1 MFVEFVGL
9 TFFSFLTITISNM
22 FMGNQSFETMMN
34 ARMQELDLWLLRLE
48 NCNKE
53 EKLPTKMYHLIK
65 ETITDAFVYDYNLIM
80 EEFSFFNELPA
91 DLRNRISDLLF
102 KPFKN
107 NFSNFFTN
115 TDLAFQNYLIVNMF
129 CRLSSPGKTLIQYG
143 QKFSELYFISKGSVV
158 LYDQQGVTPFLQLP
172 KHSYFG
178 DYQIL
183 FDLRANFTVKVG
195 GIIEYDQ
202 EKNKMDR
209 TFFLCV
215 KEGTFNELCKEFP
228 KSKYVIQKQSLERRK
243 VFMEVQQKMMHY
255 LKQKQQVIN

>member
-102 KPFKN
+102 KPFKS

-115 TDLAFQNYLIVNMF
+115 TDLAF
-129 CRLSSPGKTLIQYG
+129 
-143 QKFSELYFISKGSVV
+143 
-158 LYDQQGVTPFLQLP
+158 
-172 KHSYFG
+172 
-178 DYQIL
+178 
-183 FDLRANFTVKVG
+183 
-195 GIIEYDQ
+195 
-202 EKNKMDR
+202 
-209 TFFLCV
+209 
-215 KEGTFNELCKEFP
+215 
-228 KSKYVIQKQSLERRK
+228 
-243 VFMEVQQKMMHY
+243 
-255 LKQKQQVIN
+255 